1 MDISVGLIRKLDK
14 VEPQLR
20 EVLLSILEEMEKQ
33 RKERVTKE
41 EFRELRDI
49 VKELA
54 QAQKKTEERMA
65 SLEMRMEELAQAQ
78 KETEKRMATLEKRME
93 ELAQAQK
100 KTEERM
106 ASLEMRMEELA
117 QAQKETEKRMATL
130 EKRMEEL
137 AQAQRRTEER
147 LNELAQ
153 AQRKTEEE
161 LKKLIGE
168 HRKTREQL
176 GGLSHTVGYVLEDR
190 AYRGLPPLLKRD
202 FGVEITEP
210 LHRDFIEVGIGRYE
224 EVNLIGKGRKDGKEV
239 IIVGDCKT
247 QMKKKDIDSFLR
259 VLQRIENILKGEKI
273 VVGVTYQAT
282 IPVRKYAEEKG
293 IKLYFSYEFPL

>member
-78 KETEKRMATLEKRME
+78 K
-93 ELAQAQK
+93 
-100 KTEERM
+100 
-106 ASLEMRMEELA
+106 
-117 QAQKETEKRMATL
+117 
-130 EKRMEEL
+130 
-137 AQAQRRTEER
+137 
-147 LNELAQ
+147 
-153 AQRKTEEE
+153 KTEEE

>member
-1 MDISVGLIRKLDK
+1 MIRKLDK

-54 QAQKKTEERMA
+54 QAQRKTEE
-65 SLEMRMEELAQAQ
+65 
-78 KETEKRMATLEKRME
+78 KVK

-117 QAQKETEKRMATL
+117 QAQRKTE
-130 EKRMEEL
+130 EKVKEL
-137 AQAQRRTEER
+137 AQAQK
-147 LNELAQ
+147 
-153 AQRKTEEE
+153 KTEEE

>member
-14 VEPQLR
+14 IEPQLR

-54 QAQKKTEERMA
+54 QAQRKTEERMA

-78 KETEKRMATLEKRME
+78 R
-93 ELAQAQK
+93 
-100 KTEERM
+100 KTEE
-106 ASLEMRMEELA
+106 
-117 QAQKETEKRMATL
+117 KVK
-130 EKRMEEL
+130 
-137 AQAQRRTEER
+137 
-147 LNELAQ
+147 ELAQ

-224 EVNLIGKGRKDGKEV
+224 EVNLIGKGKKDGKEV